1 MSNKKSRSSKFK
13 SNKGTGKEGKTAK
26 QKEPYDRGEGPQNFG
41 KEREIHEEIVA
52 RHYEGGASP
61 TPEAYARA
69 LKQWQQLPGSIV
81 RPPTDVRPPAKE
93 KPKSPDASRVST
105 VTADDASDEKH

>member
-1 MSNKKSRSSKFK
+1 MSIKKSRSSKYK
-13 SNKGTGKEGKTAK
+13 SDKGTGKEGKTAK
-26 QKEPYDRGEGPQNFG
+26 QKEPYDRGKGPQNFG
-41 KEREIHEEIVA
+41 REREIHEEITA
-52 RHYEGGASP
+52 RHYEGGAPP

-93 KPKSPDASRVST
+93 KPKSPDASPVST
-105 VTADDASDEKH
+105 VTTDDARDEKH